1 MAFRASSLEDVG
13 DIMINVFDDFRRDTA
28 RELFE
33 NLMETTPEATGT
45 LKANWKAKPGSKAG
59 KTFIINTGK
68 DVAEQPVPD
77 FDKYIRNWKV
87 FTIYNNSPYIVHVN
101 NGESGNEH
109 NQNFIQA
116 AMAMTKNA

>member
-1 MAFRASSLEDVG
+1 MAFRASSLEEVG

-28 RELFE
+28 KELFE

-45 LKANWKAKPGSKAG
+45 LKANWKAKPGSKIG
-59 KTFIINTGK
+59 KGFIENTGK
-68 DVAEQPVPD
+68 DVVEKPVPD

-101 NGESGNEH
+101 NGNSGNEH

-116 AMAMTKNA
+116 AMMMTKNA

>member
-1 MAFRASSLEDVG
+1 MAFRASSLEEVG

-28 RELFE
+28 RQLFE

-45 LKANWKAKPGSKAG
+45 LKANWNAKPGSKIG
-59 KTFIINTGK
+59 TQLIENTGK
-68 DVAEQPVPD
+68 DVIERPTPD